1 MTHKEDL
8 KVISTWKFSYFTFDY
23 AAEKRMLFMGTYML
37 KKKKKKNKKETFE
50 WKHKCISI

>member
-23 AAEKRMLFMGTYML
+23 ATEKKMLFMGTYML
-37 KKKKKKNKKETFE
+37 KKKTKKKHLNG
-50 WKHKCISI
+50 SASA

>member
-23 AAEKRMLFMGTYML
+23 AAEKRMLFMGNYML
-37 KKKKKKNKKETFE
+37 KKKKKKKEQ
-50 WKHKCISI
+50 KGNI